1 MAAPAVAAV
10 AKKVIVYILTDEKA
24 LKVVLGIVLGII
36 IIILLPL
43 GVIIGV
49 LNGDVEIDA
58 ERMQEMIVQNLSAEE
73 QAMLQGI
80 EDTMYGIEDGMTEA
94 GYGNQRVTEAQVL
107 YVLAL
112 SSHSAEDGFVDKLVG
127 CFAENQTDEQLIS
140 AVNSAFGTSITAQ
153 DFSNVMSNIR
163 NAYIDTS
170 DYTDPNTK
178 NNLDLVK
185 WAEYAADKG
194 WGYVYGTYGTVLSE
208 SMLTAKMEQY
218 PDEVATKEQFIRD
231 TWLGKRTADCV
242 GLIKGYGWFNTASQD
257 TEIGSNGM
265 QDLSA
270 NGMYDAATVKGEIS
284 TISETPGLAVWKD
297 GHIGI
302 YIGDGN
308 VVEAYGTERG
318 VIRSVLADGGWTHWL
333 EVPSINYVEQE
344 ETS

>member
-58 ERMQEMIVQNLSAEE
+58 DRMQEMIVQNLSAEE

-94 GYGNQRVTEAQVL
+94 GYGSQRVTEAQVL

-112 SSHSAEDGFVDKLVG
+112 SSHSSEDGFVDKLVG
-127 CFAENQTDEQLIS
+127 CFAEDQTDEQLIS

-194 WGYVYGTYGTVLSE
+194 WGYVHGTYGTVLSE

-284 TISETPGLAVWKD
+284 TIPETPGLAVWKD

-344 ETS
+344 VTS

>member
-10 AKKVIVYILTDEKA
+10 AKKVIVYILTDKKA
-24 LKVVLGIVLGII
+24 LKTVLGIVLGII
-36 IIILLPL
+36 IILLLPL

-49 LNGDVEIDA
+49 LNGDVEIDPD
-58 ERMQEMIVQNLSAEE
+58 RMQELIVQNLSAEE

-80 EDTMYGIEDGMTEA
+80 EDTMYGIEDGMTNA
-94 GYGNQRVTEAQVL
+94 GYSGTRVTEAQVL

-112 SSHSAEDGFVDKLVG
+112 SSYSSEDGFVDKLVG
-127 CFAENQTDEQLIS
+127 CFTQDQSDEQLIS
-140 AVNSAFGTSITAQ
+140 AVNSAFGTCITTQ

-170 DYTDPNTK
+170 NYTDPNTK
-178 NNLDLVK
+178 NSTDLVL
-185 WAEYAADKG
+185 WAENAADKG

-242 GLIKGYGWFNTASQD
+242 GLIKGYGWFNTVSQD
-257 TEIGSNGM
+257 TEIGANGM

-284 TISETPGLAVWKD
+284 TIPETPGLAVWKD

-318 VIRSVLADGGWTHWL
+318 VIRSALADGGWTHWL

-344 ETS
+344 VTS

>member
-58 ERMQEMIVQNLSAEE
+58 DRMQEMIVQNLSAEE

-270 NGMYDAATVKGEIS
+270 NGMYDTATVKGEIS
-284 TISETPGLAVWKD
+284 TIPETPGLAVWKD

-318 VIRSVLADGGWTHWL
+318 VIRSVLAGGGWTHWL

>member
-231 TWLGKRTADCV
+231 TWLGKRSADCV
-242 GLIKGYGWFNTASQD
+242 GLLKGYGWFNTASQD

-284 TISETPGLAVWKD
+284 TIPETPGLAVWKD

>member
-10 AKKVIVYILTDEKA
+10 AKKVIVYILTDKKA

-43 GVIIGV
+43 GVILGV

-58 ERMQEMIVQNLSAEE
+58 DRMQELIVQNLSAEE

-127 CFAENQTDEQLIS
+127 CFAQDQTDEQLIS

-231 TWLGKRTADCV
+231 TWIGKRTADCV
-242 GLIKGYGWFNTASQD
+242 GLIKGYGWFNTVSQD
-257 TEIGSNGM
+257 TEIGANGM

-284 TISETPGLAVWKD
+284 TIPETPGLAVWKD

-318 VIRSVLADGGWTHWL
+318 VIRSALADGGWTHWL

-344 ETS
+344 VTS

>member
-58 ERMQEMIVQNLSAEE
+58 DRMQEMIVQNLSAEE

-127 CFAENQTDEQLIS
+127 CFTQDQTDEQLIS

-242 GLIKGYGWFNTASQD
+242 GLIKGYGWFNTVSQQ

-284 TISETPGLAVWKD
+284 TIPETPGLAVWKD

-308 VVEAYGTERG
+308 VIEAYGTERG
-318 VIRSVLADGGWTHWL
+318 VIRTALADGGWTHWL
-333 EVPSINYVEQE
+333 EVPSISYNEQE

>member
-43 GVIIGV
+43 GVVIGV
-49 LNGDVEIDA
+49 LNGDVEIDPD
-58 ERMQEMIVQNLSAEE
+58 RMQELIVQNLSAEE

-80 EDTMYGIEDGMTEA
+80 EDTMYGIEDGMTGA
-94 GYGNQRVTEAQVL
+94 GYSGTRVTEAQVL

-112 SSHSAEDGFVDKLVG
+112 SSHSSEDGFVDKLVG
-127 CFAENQTDEQLIS
+127 CFAQEQTDEQLIT
-140 AVNSAFGTSITAQ
+140 AVNSAFGTNITAQ
-153 DFSNVMSNIR
+153 EFGNVMANIR

-170 DYTDPNTK
+170 NYTDPNTK

-185 WAEYAADKG
+185 WAEYAADKE

-242 GLIKGYGWFNTASQD
+242 GLIKGYGWFNTVSQE
-257 TEIGSNGM
+257 TVIGANGM

-284 TISETPGLAVWKD
+284 TIPETPGLAVWKD

-333 EVPSINYVEQE
+333 EVPSITYVEQE
-344 ETS
+344 EES

>member
-112 SSHSAEDGFVDKLVG
+112 SSHSAEDGFVDKLVS

-284 TISETPGLAVWKD
+284 TIPETPGLAVWKD

>member
-10 AKKVIVYILTDEKA
+10 ARKVIVYILTDEKA

-43 GVIIGV
+43 GVILGV

-58 ERMQEMIVQNLSAEE
+58 DRMQEMIVQNLSAEE

-127 CFAENQTDEQLIS
+127 CFAQDQTDEQLIS

-163 NAYIDTS
+163 NAYIDIS

-185 WAEYAADKG
+185 WAEYAVDKG

-231 TWLGKRTADCV
+231 TWIGKRTADCV
-242 GLIKGYGWFNTASQD
+242 GLIKGYGWFNTVSQD
-257 TEIGSNGM
+257 TEIGANGM

-284 TISETPGLAVWKD
+284 TIPETPGLAVWKD

-318 VIRSVLADGGWTHWL
+318 VIRSALADGGWTHWL

-344 ETS
+344 VTS

>member
-24 LKVVLGIVLGII
+24 LKVVLGIILGII
-36 IIILLPL
+36 IILLLPL
-43 GVIIGV
+43 AVIIGV

-58 ERMQEMIVQNLSAEE
+58 DRMQEMIVQNLSAEE

-80 EDTMYGIEDGMTEA
+80 EDTMYGIEDGMANA
-94 GYGNQRVTEAQVL
+94 GYSGTRVTEAQVL

-112 SSHSAEDGFVDKLVG
+112 SSHSSEDGFVDKLVG
-127 CFAENQTDEQLIS
+127 CFTQEQTDEQLIS
-140 AVNSAFGTSITAQ
+140 AVNSAFGTSITTQ

-170 DYTDPNTK
+170 NYTDPNTK
-178 NNLDLVK
+178 NSTDLVL

-208 SMLTAKMEQY
+208 SMLNAKMEQY

-242 GLIKGYGWFNTASQD
+242 GLIKGYSWFNTVSQQ

-284 TISETPGLAVWKD
+284 TIPETPGLAVWKD

-318 VIRSVLADGGWTHWL
+318 VIRTALADGGWTHWL
-333 EVPSINYVEQE
+333 EVPNISYNEQE

>member
-10 AKKVIVYILTDEKA
+10 AKKVIVYILTDKKA
-24 LKVVLGIVLGII
+24 LKTVLGIVLGII
-36 IIILLPL
+36 IILLLPL

-49 LNGDVEIDA
+49 LNGDVEIDPD
-58 ERMQEMIVQNLSAEE
+58 RMQELIVQNLSTEE

-80 EDTMYGIEDGMTEA
+80 EDTMYGIEDGMTNA
-94 GYGNQRVTEAQVL
+94 GYSGTRVTEAQVL
-107 YVLAL
+107 YELAR
-112 SSHSAEDGFVDKLVG
+112 SSYSSEDGFVDKLVG
-127 CFAENQTDEQLIS
+127 CFTQDQSDEQLIS
-140 AVNSAFGTSITAQ
+140 AVNSAFGTSITTQ

-170 DYTDPNTK
+170 NYTDPNTK
-178 NNLDLVK
+178 NSTDLVL
-185 WAEYAADKG
+185 WAENAADKG

-242 GLIKGYGWFNTASQD
+242 GLIKGYGWFNTVSQE

-270 NGMYDAATVKGEIS
+270 NGMYDAASVKGE
-284 TISETPGLAVWKD
+284 
-297 GHIGI
+297 
-302 YIGDGN
+302 
-308 VVEAYGTERG
+308 
-318 VIRSVLADGGWTHWL
+318 
-333 EVPSINYVEQE
+333 
-344 ETS
+344 

>member
-10 AKKVIVYILTDEKA
+10 AKKVIVYILTDKKA
-24 LKVVLGIVLGII
+24 LNTVLGIILGII
-36 IIILLPL
+36 IILLLPL
-43 GVIIGV
+43 AVIIGV
-49 LNGDVEIDA
+49 LNGNVEIDA
-58 ERMQEMIVQNLSAEE
+58 DRMQELIVQNLSAEE

-80 EDTMYGIEDGMTEA
+80 EDTMYSIEDGMTNA
-94 GYGNQRVTEAQVL
+94 GYSGTRVTEAQVL

-112 SSHSAEDGFVDKLVG
+112 SSHSSEDGFVDKLVG
-127 CFAENQTDEQLIS
+127 CFTQDQTDDQLIT
-140 AVNSAFGTSITAQ
+140 AVNSAFGTSITTQ
-153 DFSNVMSNIR
+153 DFSNVMTNIR

-170 DYTDPNTK
+170 NYTDPNTK
-178 NNLDLVK
+178 NNTDLVL
-185 WAEYAADKG
+185 WAEHAADKS

-242 GLIKGYGWFNTASQD
+242 GLIKGYGWFNTVSQE

-265 QDLSA
+265 QDWSA
-270 NGMYDAATVKGEIS
+270 NGMYNAATVKGEIS
-284 TISETPGLAVWKD
+284 TIPETPGLAVWKD
-297 GHIGI
+297 GHIGV
-302 YIGDGN
+302 YIGNGT

-318 VIRSVLADGGWTHWL
+318 VIRSALADGGWTHWL
-333 EVPSINYVEQE
+333 EVPSISYNEQE

>member
-58 ERMQEMIVQNLSAEE
+58 DRMQEMIVQNLSAEE

-94 GYGNQRVTEAQVL
+94 GYGSQRVTEAQVL

-112 SSHSAEDGFVDKLVG
+112 SSHSSEDGFVDKLVG
-127 CFAENQTDEQLIS
+127 CFTQDQTDEQLIS

-284 TISETPGLAVWKD
+284 TIPETPGLAVWKD

-344 ETS
+344 VTS

>member
-58 ERMQEMIVQNLSAEE
+58 DRMQEMIVQNLSAEE

-80 EDTMYGIEDGMTEA
+80 EDTMYGIEDVMTEA

-112 SSHSAEDGFVDKLVG
+112 SSHSAEDGFVDKLVS

-218 PDEVATKEQFIRD
+218 PDAVATKEQFIRD

-284 TISETPGLAVWKD
+284 TIPETPGLAVWKD

>member
-112 SSHSAEDGFVDKLVG
+112 SSHSAEDGFADKLVG

-284 TISETPGLAVWKD
+284 TIPETPGLAVWKD

>member
-24 LKVVLGIVLGII
+24 LKVVLGIILGII
-36 IIILLPL
+36 IILLLPL
-43 GVIIGV
+43 AVIIGV

-58 ERMQEMIVQNLSAEE
+58 DRMQEMIVQNLSAEE

-80 EDTMYGIEDGMTEA
+80 EDTMYGIEDGMTNA
-94 GYGNQRVTEAQVL
+94 GYSGTRVTEAQVL

-112 SSHSAEDGFVDKLVG
+112 SSHSSEDGFVDKLVG
-127 CFAENQTDEQLIS
+127 CFTQEQTDEQLIS
-140 AVNSAFGTSITAQ
+140 AVNSAFGTSITTQ

-163 NAYIDTS
+163 NASAATAN
-170 DYTDPNTK
+170 YTDPNTK
-178 NNLDLVK
+178 NSTDLVL

-242 GLIKGYGWFNTASQD
+242 GLIKGYGWFNTVSQE

-284 TISETPGLAVWKD
+284 TIPETPGLAVWKD

-302 YIGDGN
+302 YVGDGN
-308 VVEAYGTERG
+308 VIEAYGTERG
-318 VIRSVLADGGWTHWL
+318 VIRTALADGGWTHWL
-333 EVPSINYVEQE
+333 EVPSITYEEQE

>member
-24 LKVVLGIVLGII
+24 LKVVLGIILGII
-36 IIILLPL
+36 IILLLPL
-43 GVIIGV
+43 AVIIGV

-58 ERMQEMIVQNLSAEE
+58 DRMQEMIVQNLSAEE

-80 EDTMYGIEDGMTEA
+80 EDTMYGIEDGMTNA
-94 GYGNQRVTEAQVL
+94 GYSGTRVTEARVL

-112 SSHSAEDGFVDKLVG
+112 SSHSSEDGFVDKLVG
-127 CFAENQTDEQLIS
+127 CFTQEQTDEQLIS
-140 AVNSAFGTSITAQ
+140 AVNSAFGTSITTQ

-242 GLIKGYGWFNTASQD
+242 GLIKGYGWFNTVSQE

-284 TISETPGLAVWKD
+284 TIPETPGLAVWKD

-302 YIGDGN
+302 YVGDGN
-308 VVEAYGTERG
+308 VIEAYGTERG
-318 VIRSVLADGGWTHWL
+318 VIRTALADGGWTHWL
-333 EVPSINYVEQE
+333 EVPSITYE
-344 ETS
+344 

>member
-49 LNGDVEIDA
+49 LNGNVEIDA
-58 ERMQEMIVQNLSAEE
+58 DRMQEMIVQNLSAEE

-127 CFAENQTDEQLIS
+127 CFAEDQTDEQLIS
-140 AVNSAFGTSITAQ
+140 AVNSAFGTGITTQ

-242 GLIKGYGWFNTASQD
+242 GLIKGYSWFNTVSQD
-257 TEIGSNGM
+257 TEIGANGM
-265 QDLSA
+265 QDLGA

-284 TISETPGLAVWKD
+284 TIPDTPGLAVWKD

-318 VIRSVLADGGWTHWL
+318 VIRSVLSDGGWTHWL
-333 EVPSINYVEQE
+333 EVPGIIYVEQE

>member
-10 AKKVIVYILTDEKA
+10 AKKVIVYILTDKKA
-24 LKVVLGIVLGII
+24 LKTVLGIILGII
-36 IIILLPL
+36 IILLLPL
-43 GVIIGV
+43 AVIIGV
-49 LNGDVEIDA
+49 LNGNVEIDA
-58 ERMQEMIVQNLSAEE
+58 DRMQELIVQNLSAEE

-80 EDTMYGIEDGMTEA
+80 EDTMYGIEDGMTNA
-94 GYGNQRVTEAQVL
+94 GYSGTRVTEAQVL

-112 SSHSAEDGFVDKLVG
+112 SSHSSEDGFVDKLVG
-127 CFAENQTDEQLIS
+127 CFTQDQTDDQLIT
-140 AVNSAFGTSITAQ
+140 AVNSAFGTSITTQ
-153 DFSNVMSNIR
+153 DFSNVMTNIR

-170 DYTDPNTK
+170 NYTDPNTK
-178 NNLDLVK
+178 NNTDLVL
-185 WAEYAADKG
+185 WAEHAADKS

-242 GLIKGYGWFNTASQD
+242 GLIKGYGWFNTVSQE

-265 QDLSA
+265 QDWSA
-270 NGMYDAATVKGEIS
+270 NGMYNAATVKGEIS
-284 TISETPGLAVWKD
+284 TIPETPGLAVWKD
-297 GHIGI
+297 GHIGV
-302 YIGDGN
+302 YIGNGT

-318 VIRSVLADGGWTHWL
+318 VIRSALADGGWTHWL
-333 EVPSINYVEQE
+333 EVPSISYNEQE

>member
-49 LNGDVEIDA
+49 LNGDVEIDPD
-58 ERMQEMIVQNLSAEE
+58 RMQEMIVQNLSAEE

-80 EDTMYGIEDGMTEA
+80 EDTMYGIEDGMTNA

-127 CFAENQTDEQLIS
+127 CFAEDQTDEQLIT

-170 DYTDPNTK
+170 NYTDPNTK
-178 NNLDLVK
+178 NSTDLVL

-218 PDEVATKEQFIRD
+218 PDEVATKEQFIRE

-242 GLIKGYGWFNTASQD
+242 GLIKGYGWFNTVSQE
-257 TEIGSNGM
+257 TVIGSNGM

-284 TISETPGLAVWKD
+284 TIPETPGLAVWKD

-308 VVEAYGTERG
+308 VIEAYNTERG

-333 EVPSINYVEQE
+333 EVPSITYEEQE

>member
-10 AKKVIVYILTDEKA
+10 AKKVIVYILTDKKA

-43 GVIIGV
+43 GVILGV

-58 ERMQEMIVQNLSAEE
+58 DRMQELIVQNLSAEE

-127 CFAENQTDEQLIS
+127 CFAQDQTDEQLIS

-231 TWLGKRTADCV
+231 TWIGKRTANCV

-284 TISETPGLAVWKD
+284 TIPETPGLAVWKD

-302 YIGDGN
+302 YVGDGN
-308 VVEAYGTERG
+308 VIEAYGTERG
-318 VIRSVLADGGWTHWL
+318 VIRTALADGGWTHWL
-333 EVPSINYVEQE
+333 EVPSITYEEQE

>member
-10 AKKVIVYILTDEKA
+10 AKKVIVYILTDKKA
-24 LKVVLGIVLGII
+24 LKTVLGIVLGII
-36 IIILLPL
+36 IILLLPL

-49 LNGDVEIDA
+49 LNGDVEIDPD
-58 ERMQEMIVQNLSAEE
+58 RMQELIVQNLSTEE

-80 EDTMYGIEDGMTEA
+80 EDTMYGIEDGMTNA
-94 GYGNQRVTEAQVL
+94 GYSGTRVTEAQVL

-112 SSHSAEDGFVDKLVG
+112 SSYSSEDGFVDKLVG
-127 CFAENQTDEQLIS
+127 CFTQDQSDEQLIS
-140 AVNSAFGTSITAQ
+140 AVNSAFGTSITTQ

-170 DYTDPNTK
+170 NYIDPNTK
-178 NNLDLVK
+178 NSTDLVL
-185 WAEYAADKG
+185 WAENAADKG

-208 SMLTAKMEQY
+208 SMLNAKMEQY
-218 PDEVATKEQFIRD
+218 PDEVATKEQFIRN

-242 GLIKGYGWFNTASQD
+242 GLIKGYGWFNTVSQQ

-284 TISETPGLAVWKD
+284 TIPEIPGLAVWKD

-308 VVEAYGTERG
+308 VIEAYGTERG
-318 VIRSVLADGGWTHWL
+318 VIRTALADGGWTHWL
-333 EVPSINYVEQE
+333 EVPSISYNEQE

>member
-58 ERMQEMIVQNLSAEE
+58 DRMQEMIVQNLSAEE

-208 SMLTAKMEQY
+208 SMLTAKTEQY

-284 TISETPGLAVWKD
+284 TIPETPGLAVWKD

-308 VVEAYGTERG
+308 VVEAYGTELG

>member
-43 GVIIGV
+43 GVILGV

-58 ERMQEMIVQNLSAEE
+58 DRMQEMIVQNLSAEE

-127 CFAENQTDEQLIS
+127 CFAQDQTDEQLIS

-242 GLIKGYGWFNTASQD
+242 GLIKGYGWFNTVSQD
-257 TEIGSNGM
+257 TEIGANGM

-284 TISETPGLAVWKD
+284 TIPETPGLAVWKD

-318 VIRSVLADGGWTHWL
+318 VIRSALADGGWTHWL

-344 ETS
+344 VTS

>member
-58 ERMQEMIVQNLSAEE
+58 DRMQEMIVQNLSAEE

-112 SSHSAEDGFVDKLVG
+112 SSHSSEDGFVDKLVG
-127 CFAENQTDEQLIS
+127 CFAEDQTDEQLIS

-242 GLIKGYGWFNTASQD
+242 GLIKGYGWFNTTSQD

-270 NGMYDAATVKGEIS
+270 NGMYEAATVKGEIS
-284 TISETPGLAVWKD
+284 TIPETPGLAVWKD

>member
-58 ERMQEMIVQNLSAEE
+58 DRMQEMIVHNLSAEE

-284 TISETPGLAVWKD
+284 TIPETPGLAVWKD

-308 VVEAYGTERG
+308 VIEAYGTERG

>member
-10 AKKVIVYILTDEKA
+10 AKKVIVYILTDKKA
-24 LKVVLGIVLGII
+24 LKTVLGIILGII
-36 IIILLPL
+36 IILLLPL
-43 GVIIGV
+43 AVIIGV
-49 LNGDVEIDA
+49 LNGNVEIDA
-58 ERMQEMIVQNLSAEE
+58 DRMQELIVQNLSPEE

-80 EDTMYGIEDGMTEA
+80 EDTMYSIEDGMTNA
-94 GYGNQRVTEAQVL
+94 GYSGTRVTEAQVL

-112 SSHSAEDGFVDKLVG
+112 SSHSSEDGFVDKLVG
-127 CFAENQTDEQLIS
+127 CFTQDQTDDQLIT
-140 AVNSAFGTSITAQ
+140 AVNSAFGTSITTQ
-153 DFSNVMSNIR
+153 DFSNVMTNIR

-170 DYTDPNTK
+170 NYTDPNTK
-178 NNLDLVK
+178 NNTDLVL
-185 WAEYAADKG
+185 WAEHAADKS

-242 GLIKGYGWFNTASQD
+242 GLIKGYGWFNTVSQE

-265 QDLSA
+265 QDWSA
-270 NGMYDAATVKGEIS
+270 NGMYNAATVKGEIS
-284 TISETPGLAVWKD
+284 TIPETPGLAVWKD
-297 GHIGI
+297 GHIGV
-302 YIGDGN
+302 YIGNGT

-318 VIRSVLADGGWTHWL
+318 VIRSALADGGWTHWL
-333 EVPSINYVEQE
+333 EVPSISYNEQE

>member
-112 SSHSAEDGFVDKLVG
+112 SSHSSEDGFVDKLVG
-127 CFAENQTDEQLIS
+127 CFTQDQTDEQLIS
-140 AVNSAFGTSITAQ
+140 AVNSAFGTSITTQ

-170 DYTDPNTK
+170 DYTDPKTK

-185 WAEYAADKG
+185 WAECAADKG

-284 TISETPGLAVWKD
+284 TIPETPGLAVWKD

-344 ETS
+344 VTS

>member
-58 ERMQEMIVQNLSAEE
+58 DRMQEMIVQNLSAEE

-127 CFAENQTDEQLIS
+127 CFAQDQPDEQLIS

-231 TWLGKRTADCV
+231 TWIGKRTADCV
-242 GLIKGYGWFNTASQD
+242 GLIKGYGWFNTVSQD
-257 TEIGSNGM
+257 TEIGANGM

-284 TISETPGLAVWKD
+284 TIPETPGLAVWKD

-318 VIRSVLADGGWTHWL
+318 VIRSALADGGWTHWL

-344 ETS
+344 VTS

>member
-43 GVIIGV
+43 GVILGV

-58 ERMQEMIVQNLSAEE
+58 DRMQEMIVQNLSAEE

-127 CFAENQTDEQLIS
+127 CFAQDQTDEQLIS

-178 NNLDLVK
+178 NNFDLVK

-242 GLIKGYGWFNTASQD
+242 GLIKGYGWFNTVSQD
-257 TEIGSNGM
+257 TEIGANGM

-270 NGMYDAATVKGEIS
+270 NGMYDVATVKGEIS
-284 TISETPGLAVWKD
+284 TIPETPGLAVWKD

-318 VIRSVLADGGWTHWL
+318 VIRSALADGGWTHWL
-333 EVPSINYVEQE
+333 EVPSINYIEQE
-344 ETS
+344 VTS

>member
-43 GVIIGV
+43 GVIIGG

-58 ERMQEMIVQNLSAEE
+58 DRMQEMIVQNLSAEE

-80 EDTMYGIEDGMTEA
+80 EDTMYGIEDGMSEA

-112 SSHSAEDGFVDKLVG
+112 SSHSAEDRFVDKLVG

-284 TISETPGLAVWKD
+284 TIPETPGLAVWKD

>member
-10 AKKVIVYILTDEKA
+10 AKKVIVYILTDKKA

-43 GVIIGV
+43 GVILGV

-58 ERMQEMIVQNLSAEE
+58 DRMQEMIVQNLSAEE

-127 CFAENQTDEQLIS
+127 CFTQDQTDEQLIS
-140 AVNSAFGTSITAQ
+140 AVNSAFGTSITAP

-242 GLIKGYGWFNTASQD
+242 GLIKGYGWFNTVSQD
-257 TEIGSNGM
+257 TEIGANGM

-270 NGMYDAATVKGEIS
+270 NGMYDVATVKGEIS
-284 TISETPGLAVWKD
+284 TIPETPGLAVWKD

-333 EVPSINYVEQE
+333 EVPSINYVELE
-344 ETS
+344 VTS

>member
-10 AKKVIVYILTDEKA
+10 AKKVIVYILTDKKA
-24 LKVVLGIVLGII
+24 LKTVLGIILGII
-36 IIILLPL
+36 IILLLPL
-43 GVIIGV
+43 AVIIGV
-49 LNGDVEIDA
+49 LNGNVEIDA
-58 ERMQEMIVQNLSAEE
+58 DRMQELIVQNLSAEE

-80 EDTMYGIEDGMTEA
+80 EDTMYSIEDGMTNA
-94 GYGNQRVTEAQVL
+94 GYSGTRVTEAQVL

-112 SSHSAEDGFVDKLVG
+112 SSHSSEDGFVDKLVG
-127 CFAENQTDEQLIS
+127 CFTQDQTDDQLIT
-140 AVNSAFGTSITAQ
+140 AVNSAFGTSITTQ
-153 DFSNVMSNIR
+153 DFSNVMTNIR

-170 DYTDPNTK
+170 NCTDPNTK
-178 NNLDLVK
+178 NNTDLVL
-185 WAEYAADKG
+185 WAEHAADKS

-242 GLIKGYGWFNTASQD
+242 GLIKGYGWFNTVSQE

-265 QDLSA
+265 QDWSA
-270 NGMYDAATVKGEIS
+270 NGMYNAATVKGEIS
-284 TISETPGLAVWKD
+284 TIPETPGLAVWKD
-297 GHIGI
+297 GHIGV
-302 YIGDGN
+302 YIGNGT

-318 VIRSVLADGGWTHWL
+318 VIRSALADGGWTHWL
-333 EVPSINYVEQE
+333 EVPSISYNEQE

>member
-24 LKVVLGIVLGII
+24 LKVVLGIILGII
-36 IIILLPL
+36 IILLLPL
-43 GVIIGV
+43 AVIIGV

-58 ERMQEMIVQNLSAEE
+58 DRMQEMIVQNLSAEE

-80 EDTMYGIEDGMTEA
+80 EDTMYGIEAGMTNA

-112 SSHSAEDGFVDKLVG
+112 SSHSSEDGFVDKLVG
-127 CFAENQTDEQLIS
+127 CFTQEQTDEQLIS
-140 AVNSAFGTSITAQ
+140 AVNSAFGTSITTQ

-170 DYTDPNTK
+170 NYTDPNTK
-178 NNLDLVK
+178 NSTDLVL

-242 GLIKGYGWFNTASQD
+242 GLIKGYGWFNTVSQE

-284 TISETPGLAVWKD
+284 TIPETPGLAVWKD

-302 YIGDGN
+302 YVGDGN
-308 VVEAYGTERG
+308 VIEAYGTERG
-318 VIRSVLADGGWTHWL
+318 VIRTALADGGWTHWL
-333 EVPSINYVEQE
+333 EVPSITYEEQE

>member
-58 ERMQEMIVQNLSAEE
+58 DRMQEMIVQNLSAEE

-208 SMLTAKMEQY
+208 SMLTAKTEQY

-284 TISETPGLAVWKD
+284 TIPETPGLAVWKD

-308 VVEAYGTERG
+308 VIEAYGTERG

>member
-284 TISETPGLAVWKD
+284 TIPETPGLAVWKD

>member
-10 AKKVIVYILTDEKA
+10 AKKVIVFILTDEKA
-24 LKVVLGIVLGII
+24 LKWVLGIILGII
-36 IIILLPL
+36 IILLLPL
-43 GVIIGV
+43 AVIIGV
-49 LNGDVEIDA
+49 LNGDVEVDPN
-58 ERMQEMIVQNLSAEE
+58 RMQEMIVQNLSAEE

-80 EDTMYGIEDGMTEA
+80 EDTMYSIEDSMTTA
-94 GYGNQRVTEAQVL
+94 GYGAERVKEAQVL

-112 SSHSAEDGFVDKLVG
+112 SSYSSQDGFADKLTG
-127 CFAENQTDEQLIS
+127 CFANEQTDEQLIT

-170 DYTDPNTK
+170 NYTDPNTK
-178 NNLDLVK
+178 NNLDLVL
-185 WAEYAADKG
+185 WAEYAADRE

-208 SMLTAKMEQY
+208 AMLTAKMEQY
-218 PDEVATKEQFIRD
+218 PDEVATNEQFIRD

-242 GLIKGYGWFNTASQD
+242 GLIKGYAWFNTVSQE
-257 TEIGSNGM
+257 TEIGANGM

-284 TISETPGLAVWKD
+284 TIPETPGLAVWKD

-302 YIGDGN
+302 YIGGGN

-344 ETS
+344 ETT